1 MSTQEIS
8 KGDWIV
14 FFDTFSQQHEGW
26 LATLELF
33 DPDVGAQELVHQL
46 PLEGVS
52 VSSEAHD
59 LEDIAIDFGGP
70 SEDHISHVIRGVT
83 QVWLEKTAEGADA
96 SLEIESA
103 DKSKTLLRFRSPLP
117 AEFVDGVVSP

>member
-8 KGDWIV
+8 RADWTN
-14 FFDTFSQQHEGW
+14 FFDTFSRQHEGW

-33 DPDVGAQELVHQL
+33 DPEVGAQELVDQL

-59 LEDIAIDFGGP
+59 LEDIAINFGGP
-70 SEDHISHVIRGVT
+70 AEDHISHVISGVT
-83 QVWLEKTAEGADA
+83 HVWLVDPHSKRMYTCDA
-96 SLEIESA
+96 KLIEVPRCGYPNVTSN
-103 DKSKTLLRFRSPLP
+103 
-117 AEFVDGVVSP
+117 